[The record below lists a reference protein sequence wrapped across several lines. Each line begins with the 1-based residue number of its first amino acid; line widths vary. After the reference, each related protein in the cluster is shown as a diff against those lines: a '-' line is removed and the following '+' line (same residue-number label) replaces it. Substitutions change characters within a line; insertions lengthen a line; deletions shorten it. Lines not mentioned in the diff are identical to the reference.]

1 VSWFFAIAGFAAL
14 VVLHEAGHFF
24 AAKAVGMR
32 VEKFFLFFPPKVASV
47 TRGETEY
54 GIGAIPLG
62 GYVKITG
69 MNPEEELPPEVEER
83 AYYRMPVW
91 KRIFVIAAG
100 PAVNIVLALVMFW
113 FLAVGF
119 GLDGDITNRIGAVD
133 DQLPAA
139 GQLQEGDRLIA
150 IDGVRVAGLTNTELA
165 DTVREQVAK
174 HTCEGEPT
182 DGCEATTPAVLK
194 VERDGE
200 IETLRIAPVY
210 EVPNDIPGTDEDE
223 SQTQARM
230 VIGFGYEAER
240 ERTSAAEGVDF
251 ALDRAWFIT
260 STTADVLSHIFEA
273 EQREQ
278 ISGVVGNTKV
288 TEQSFDTDL
297 RQAFLVLAVISLS
310 LGIINL
316 LPFLPLD
323 GGHIFWAIVEKIRG
337 RPVSLL
343 VMERSG
349 LIGFALV
356 LILFL
361 IGLQNDI
368 DRLSNGGFDTR

>member
-1 VSWFFAIAGFAAL
+1 MSWFYAIAGFCAL

-69 MNPEEELPPEVEER
+69 MNPEEDIPPEVEDR

-119 GLDGDITNRIGAVD
+119 GLDGDITNKVGAVD
-133 DQLPAA
+133 DNLPAA
-139 GQLQEGDRLIA
+139 GQLQEGDELVS
-150 IDGVRVAGLTNTELA
+150 IDGRRVEGLTNEELA
-165 DTVREQVAK
+165 NTVRRQVNTHRCAG
-174 HTCEGEPT
+174 TPE
-182 DGCEATTPAVLK
+182 DGCEATTPATLV
-194 VERDGE
+194 VDRGGE
-200 IETLRIAPVY
+200 LTKLEITPVY
-210 EVPNDIPGTDEDE
+210 EVPEDVPGTDADE
-223 SQTQARM
+223 SKDARM

-240 ERTSAAEGVDF
+240 ERTSATEGVDF
-251 ALDRAWFIT
+251 AFDRAWFIT
-260 STTADVLSHIFEA
+260 STTATVLSRIFEA

-288 TEQSFDTDL
+288 TEESFETDL

-323 GGHIFWAIVEKIRG
+323 GGHIFWAVVEKVRG
-337 RPVSLL
+337 KPVSLV

-368 DRLSNGGFDTR
+368 DRLTGEGFDTR

>member
-1 VSWFFAIAGFAAL
+1 MSWILTFVGFAL
-14 VVLHEAGHFF
+14 LIILHELGHFT

-32 VEKFFLFFPPKVASV
+32 VERFALFFPPLIAKVR
-47 TRGETEY
+47 RGETEY

-69 MNPEEELPPEVEER
+69 MNPEEELPPEVAER
-83 AYYRMPVW
+83 AYYRAPVW

-100 PAVNIVLALVMFW
+100 PAVNIVVALIMFF

-119 GLDGDITNRIGAVD
+119 GLDGRLVNSVATVD
-133 DQLPAA
+133 GSLPAS
-139 GQLQEGDRLIA
+139 GQLEPGDELLSV
-150 IDGVRVAGLTNTELA
+150 DGKDVSGLGGVRLSDAVRKQINTHECAGDPA
-165 DTVREQVAK
+165 
-174 HTCEGEPT
+174 
-182 DGCEATTPAVLK
+182 DGCKATTPVVFRVL
-194 VERDGE
+194 RDGE
-200 IETLRIAPVY
+200 PVTVRITPVY
-210 EVPNDIPGTDEDE
+210 DHPEVPPGADPVPG
-223 SQTQARM
+223 RM
-230 VIGFGYEAER
+230 VAGFSYDANR
-240 ERTSAAEGVDF
+240 VTTSVGDGISF
-251 ALDRAWFIT
+251 SLDRAWYIT
-260 STTADVLSHIFEA
+260 SQTATVLANIFHK
-273 EQREQ
+273 EQRDQ
-278 ISGVVGNTKV
+278 ISGVVGNTKI
-288 TEQSFDTDL
+288 TEQSFDTDT

-323 GGHIFWAIVEKIRG
+323 GGHIFWALVEKLRG

-356 LILFL
+356 LILFF

-368 DRLSNGGFDTR
+368 DRLTGDGFQVR

>member
-1 VSWFFAIAGFAAL
+1 MSWFFAIAGFAAL

-24 AAKAVGMR
+24 AAKSVGMR

-69 MNPEEELPPEVEER
+69 MNPEEELPPEVEDR

-100 PAVNIVLALVMFW
+100 PAVNIILALVMFF

-119 GLDGDITNRIGAVD
+119 GLDGDVTNKVGTVSD
-133 DQLPAA
+133 DLPAA
-139 GQLQEGDRLIA
+139 GQLQPGDELVA
-150 IDGVRVAGLTNTELA
+150 VDGRDVSGLTNEELA
-165 DTVREQVAK
+165 NTVRRQVNTHACAG
-174 HTCEGEPT
+174 TPT
-182 DGCEATTPAVLK
+182 DGCSATTPVTLE
-194 VERDGE
+194 VIRDGQP
-200 IETLRIAPVY
+200 ETLKITPVY
-210 EVPNDIPGTDEDE
+210 EVPEDIPGTDADE
-223 SQTQARM
+223 SRDARM

-240 ERTSAAEGVDF
+240 ERTSIGEGIDF
-251 ALDRAWFIT
+251 SLDRAWFIT
-260 STTADVLSHIFEA
+260 STTATVLSRIFEA
-273 EQREQ
+273 EQRDQ
-278 ISGVVGNTKV
+278 ISGVVGNTEV
-288 TEQSFDTDL
+288 TKQSFDTDL

-310 LGIINL
+310 LGVINL

-323 GGHIFWAIVEKIRG
+323 GGHIFWAIVEKVRG
-337 RPVSLL
+337 RPVSML

-361 IGLQNDI
+361 IGLENDI

>member
-1 VSWFFAIAGFAAL
+1 MSWFFAIAGFAAL
-14 VVLHEAGHFF
+14 VVLHEAGHFT
-24 AAKAVGMR
+24 AAKMVGMR

-69 MNPEEELPPEVEER
+69 MNPEEEIPPEVVER
-83 AYYRMPVW
+83 AYYRQPVW

-100 PAVNIVLALVMFW
+100 PAVNIVLALVMFF

-119 GLDGDITNRIGAVD
+119 GLDGDVTNRVGTVSSD
-133 DQLPAA
+133 LPAE
-139 GQLQEGDRLIA
+139 GQLQEGDQLLSV
-150 IDGVRVAGLTNTELA
+150 DGRDVSSLTNAQLA
-165 DTVREQVAK
+165 NTVRRQVNT
-174 HTCEGEPT
+174 HTCAGKPT
-182 DGCEATTPAVLK
+182 DGCEATTPVSLEVL
-194 VERDGE
+194 RDGE
-200 IETLRIAPVY
+200 RVKLEVTPVY
-210 EVPNDIPGTDEDE
+210 EVPEDIPGTDVDE
-223 SQTQARM
+223 SQDARM
-230 VIGFGYEAER
+230 VVGFGYEAER
-240 ERTSAAEGVDF
+240 ERTSIGEGVDF
-251 ALDRAWFIT
+251 SLDRAWFIT
-260 STTADVLSHIFEA
+260 STTADVLAHIFEK

-278 ISGVVGNTKV
+278 ISGVVGNTEITK
-288 TEQSFDTDL
+288 QSFDTDL

-310 LGIINL
+310 LGVINL

-323 GGHIFWAIVEKIRG
+323 GGHIFWAIVEKVRG
-337 RPVSLL
+337 RPVSLV

-356 LILFL
+356 MVLFL

-368 DRLSNGGFDTR
+368 DRLGDGGFDSR